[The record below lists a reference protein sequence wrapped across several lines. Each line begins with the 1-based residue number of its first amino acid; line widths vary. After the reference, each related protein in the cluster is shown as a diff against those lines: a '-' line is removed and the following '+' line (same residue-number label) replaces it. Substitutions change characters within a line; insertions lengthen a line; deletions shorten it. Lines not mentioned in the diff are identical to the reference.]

1 MEKFTINILGA
12 KVTYISSVP
21 LKDYFIKNKNFMEF
35 YNATILPVENELVG
49 DDYVVIYNDTDDC
62 SKPIVVN
69 GNLMVVQYPFEN
81 LNESILIYLGYH
93 FFEKQLGAMGIC
105 SCHSACVSKDGKA
118 TLIVG
123 DAGAGKTSLA
133 FQLCA
138 NGYKLIS
145 NDMTLV
151 GISNEDK
158 LVAYAGTKFM
168 NLRLLSV
175 QQNMPELLYLFQNN
189 KGDNWT
195 NKISVMAHDIGID
208 EEYEPTIIENVIFL
222 RLDSREKLSVTSGDS
237 WRNNFLLYQ
246 NTSSH
251 IRGSAA
257 TFIDK
262 NGHPIG
268 YIPPMETEETY
279 YKRSYLLNKINK
291 NENYKYVVGSLPE
304 VVEYVDELYRKDN
317 KVRKRI
323 NEKK

>member
-21 LKDYFIKNKNFMEF
+21 LRDYFIKNKNFMEF
-35 YNATILPVENELVG
+35 YNATVLPAENELTE
-49 DDYVVIYNDTDDC
+49 DDYIVIYNDTNNY
-62 SKPIVVN
+62 SNPIVVN

-81 LNESILIYLGYH
+81 LNESILIYLGSH
-93 FFEKQLGAMGIC
+93 FFEKQFGMMGIC

-145 NDMTLV
+145 NDMTLI
-151 GISNEDK
+151 GISSEDK

-175 QQNMPELLYLFQNN
+175 QQNMSELLYLFQNN

-195 NKISVMAHDIGID
+195 NKISVMAHDIGVL

-222 RLDSREKLSVTSGDS
+222 RIDSREKLSVRNGDS

-291 NENYKYVVGSLPE
+291 SENYKYVVGSLPE
-304 VVEYVDELYRKDN
+304 VVEYVDKLYRRDN
-317 KVRKRI
+317 KVRERTYE
-323 NEKK
+323 EK